1 MGGQAEKGE
10 ELYPFKKGKGG
21 KAGAQKVVIALIALI
36 ELIGLIAF
44 IGFIGLKVEGEK
56 GSTQERQLT
65 QSMGKGQW
73 AIGEGLFSSL

>member
-1 MGGQAEKGE
+1 
-10 ELYPFKKGKGG
+10 
-21 KAGAQKVVIALIALI
+21 VIALIALI
-36 ELIGLIAF
+36 ELIGLIAV